1 MQKITNFS
9 NSEWQFE
16 INIPDTLY
24 NREVLNLKFNEDVK
38 EFELEKAE
46 ISDTGLLIEL
56 NLSKGYSYKNNG
68 QEIFKVTNN
77 KGEEIINLLG
87 RSENNHYSMLY
98 DISKDE
104 LDNGIYFH
112 INIPELNLNK
122 TIQLVKK

>member
-1 MQKITNFS
+1 MARKFIFV
-9 NSEWQFE
+9 FC
-16 INIPDTLY
+16 IY
-24 NREVLNLKFNEDVK
+24 LNK
-38 EFELEKAE
+38 
-46 ISDTGLLIEL
+46 
-56 NLSKGYSYKNNG
+56 SKGYSYENNG

-77 KGEEIINLLG
+77 KGEEIVNSLG

-122 TIQLVKK
+122 VIQLVKK